1 VTEALADSAV
11 AELSVPTLAA
21 GETWQ
26 DVAAA
31 ATTVDP
37 EALGQRGLA
46 FERLDQLALEHLY
59 GVR

>member
-1 VTEALADSAV
+1 V
-11 AELSVPTLAA
+11 AA

-31 ATTVDP
+31 AASVDP